1 MHTTITHMI
10 TVLETVLSCAKH
22 HQISHVTPPFQCCH
36 HVSDS
41 NVQSAIGTR
50 YHESTV
56 AAEMCLNVITHCLL
70 KGHVEPQQPS
80 LVAAVRSCLDHIQ
93 SVLVMSVLQCI
104 ASVVNVYCI
113 YVRSIRETHCYACA
127 ECHWVHVR
135 VICLKVYLDASAS
148 KAFVCGVTDLRI
160 KN

>member
-1 MHTTITHMI
+1 MI

-104 ASVVNVYCI
+104 ASVVNVYVCTWHQRLI
-113 YVRSIRETHCYACA
+113 AM
-127 ECHWVHVR
+127 HV
-135 VICLKVYLDASAS
+135 LSAIGCMC
-148 KAFVCGVTDLRI
+148 V
-160 KN
+160 